1 MIKKHAFVVLLIPS
15 IFFAQQERYPIFD
28 VCKGSQ
34 IQSLKDC
41 FYTTTRKYFFS
52 EFKSPKILKNEGYS
66 ETVNTIFGVTSEGEF
81 KLIYV
86 HTPNQEIRKEVK
98 RVFSVFPKIT
108 PVW

>member
-41 FYTTTRKYFFS
+41 FYTTTRKYFFWALIFAIHEYVS
-52 EFKSPKILKNEGYS
+52 QQRA
-66 ETVNTIFGVTSEGEF
+66 TVCATSDSSY
-81 KLIYV
+81 I
-86 HTPNQEIRKEVK
+86 
-98 RVFSVFPKIT
+98 
-108 PVW
+108 

>member
-52 EFKSPKILKNEGYS
+52 EFKSPKILKNEGSMYA
-66 ETVNTIFGVTSEGEF
+66 TLLFTI
-81 KLIYV
+81 Y
-86 HTPNQEIRKEVK
+86 
-98 RVFSVFPKIT
+98 RVLAINSCG
-108 PVW
+108 

>member
-41 FYTTTRKYFFS
+41 FYTTTRKYFF
-52 EFKSPKILKNEGYS
+52 FRI
-66 ETVNTIFGVTSEGEF
+66 
-81 KLIYV
+81 
-86 HTPNQEIRKEVK
+86 
-98 RVFSVFPKIT
+98 
-108 PVW
+108 